1 MLFSFRCAVEEVRN
15 CTRVDRDVQNEIL
28 RIVVRQLV
36 AAKEVEAPPTDG
48 VIVADEAWNSGGTL
62 PISRISESIPAD
74 LLSKI
79 KNECGGLQVRALAC
93 LALVL
98 K

>member
-1 MLFSFRCAVEEVRN
+1 MFFSFRCAVEEVRN

-36 AAKEVEAPPTDG
+36 AAKEVAAPP
-48 VIVADEAWNSGGTL
+48 ADEVWNSGGTL

-79 KNECGGLQVRALAC
+79 KNECGGLQVRGLAR